1 VNGSPAM
8 ASQCAIGVDVGGTKC
23 AAGLVLLPEGHALA
37 RGLWRT
43 EPGRGGRAV
52 LDEVIEQ
59 AEALQREAQRLRV
72 QPLALGLGV
81 AELVG
86 LDGHVLSSATIAWR
100 DIAVGEEIHARMGL
114 TVRIEADVR
123 AAAWAESRLGAGLGL
138 GSFLYVSIG
147 TGISACLVVNGAPY
161 AGARGLTGTIASSR
175 SLVPNDDGKLIG
187 GPPLE
192 RFAAGPALAA
202 RFAAVQNDRPYA
214 ATDVIALCEAG
225 DKSAKLIVTSAGRAV
240 GAAVAQLVNM
250 LDPDAVVVGGG
261 LGLAGG
267 QYWESL
273 EAAMREHVWSEFHR
287 DMPLLPATLGV
298 DAGFIG
304 AAIAALENVAPR
316 G

>member
-1 VNGSPAM
+1 M

-23 AAGLVLLPEGHALA
+23 AAGLVLLPEGHILA
-37 RGLWRT
+37 RQLWLT

-52 LDEVIEQ
+52 LDDVIDQ
-59 AEALQREAQRLRV
+59 ARALRREATRFGV
-72 QPLALGLGV
+72 EPIALGLGV

-86 LDGHVLSSATIAWR
+86 VDGRVLSSATIAWR

-114 TVRIEADVR
+114 PVRIEADVR
-123 AAAWAESRLGAGLGL
+123 AAAWAESRFGAGRGL
-138 GSFLYVSIG
+138 GSFLYVTIG

-161 AGARGLTGTIASSR
+161 PGARGLTGTFASSR

-192 RFAAGPALAA
+192 QFAAGPALAA
-202 RFAAVQNDRPYA
+202 RFAAQQNDRPYA
-214 ATDVIALCEAG
+214 APDVIALCEAG
-225 DKSAKLIVTSAGRAV
+225 DEAAKSIVTSAGRAI

-250 LDPDAVVVGGG
+250 LDPEAVVIGGG

-267 QYWESL
+267 RYLESL
-273 EAAMREHVWSEFHR
+273 EAALREHVWSEFHCEI
-287 DMPLLPATLGV
+287 PLLPAALGV

-304 AAIAALENVAPR
+304 AAIAALKNVAPPC
-316 G
+316 

>member
-1 VNGSPAM
+1 M

-23 AAGLVLLPEGHALA
+23 AAGLVLLPEGRVLA
-37 RGLWRT
+37 RGLWLT

-52 LDEVIEQ
+52 LDDLIEQ
-59 AEALQREAQRLRV
+59 ARALQREATRFGV
-72 QPLALGLGV
+72 EPIALGLGV

-86 LDGHVLSSATIAWR
+86 LDGRVLSSATIAWR

-123 AAAWAESRLGAGLGL
+123 AAAWAESRLGAGRGL
-138 GSFLYVSIG
+138 GSFLYATIG

-161 AGARGLTGTIASSR
+161 PGARGLTGTFASSC
-175 SLVPNDDGKLIG
+175 SLVPNEDGTLVD

-192 RFAAGPALAA
+192 QFAAGPALTE
-202 RFAAVQNDRPYA
+202 RFAAVRDDRTYTP
-214 ATDVIALCEAG
+214 TEIVALCEAG
-225 DKSAKLIVTSAGRAV
+225 DESAKLIVTSAGRAV

-250 LDPDAVVVGGG
+250 LDPGAVVIGGG

-267 QYWESL
+267 RYLESL
-273 EAAMREHVWSEFHR
+273 KAALREHVWSEFHR
-287 DMPLLPATLGV
+287 EIPLLPAALGV
-298 DAGFIG
+298 DAGLIG